1 MYIGD
6 FIKQYRDSNG
16 VSIEDFANKAGL
28 TTTEIEVLEKN
39 VQDDGTV
46 VPVVPVAMRQIKG
59 IAAAMDVPMPM
70 VMAQIP
76 SDQELVVHVVAES
89 DQPHA
94 K

>member
-6 FIKQYRDSNG
+6 FIKEYREANG
-16 VSIEDFANKAGL
+16 VSIEDFANKASL
-28 TTTEIEVLEKN
+28 TVTEIETLEKN
-39 VQDDGTV
+39 VQEDDT
-46 VPVVPVAMRQIKG
+46 VVPVAMRQIKG
-59 IAAAMDVPMPM
+59 IAAAMNIPMPV

-76 SDQELVVHVVAES
+76 SNQELVVHVVAES

>member
-6 FIKQYRDSNG
+6 FIKEYREFNG

-28 TTTEIEVLEKN
+28 TTTEIDVLERN
-39 VQDDGTV
+39 VQDDGT
-46 VPVVPVAMRQIKG
+46 VVPVAMRQIKG
-59 IAAAMDVPMPM
+59 IAVAMDLPMPM

-76 SDQELVVHVVAES
+76 SDQELIVHVVAES